1 MENSENIQSYTALDH
16 LSTHQLEELLRNDL
30 AISESCSVEMV
41 NYIMGVIEKREKNTS
56 ENRKEI
62 ERAWQ
67 EFQELYN
74 TPEGEGRSLY
84 PAEEMEATADNLDNQ
99 HIKIPLFTASK
110 HYHLRRTLLAS
121 AVIAIVVFF

>member
-62 ERAWQ
+62 ERAD
-67 EFQELYN
+67 
-74 TPEGEGRSLY
+74 RKS
-84 PAEEMEATADNLDNQ
+84 
-99 HIKIPLFTASK
+99 
-110 HYHLRRTLLAS
+110 
-121 AVIAIVVFF
+121 VV

>member
-62 ERAWQ
+62 
-67 EFQELYN
+67 
-74 TPEGEGRSLY
+74 
-84 PAEEMEATADNLDNQ
+84 
-99 HIKIPLFTASK
+99 
-110 HYHLRRTLLAS
+110 
-121 AVIAIVVFF
+121 V

>member
-67 EFQELYN
+67 
-74 TPEGEGRSLY
+74 
-84 PAEEMEATADNLDNQ
+84 
-99 HIKIPLFTASK
+99 
-110 HYHLRRTLLAS
+110 
-121 AVIAIVVFF
+121 

>member
-62 ERAWQ
+62 ERAS
-67 EFQELYN
+67 
-74 TPEGEGRSLY
+74 R
-84 PAEEMEATADNLDNQ
+84 
-99 HIKIPLFTASK
+99 
-110 HYHLRRTLLAS
+110 
-121 AVIAIVVFF
+121 IV